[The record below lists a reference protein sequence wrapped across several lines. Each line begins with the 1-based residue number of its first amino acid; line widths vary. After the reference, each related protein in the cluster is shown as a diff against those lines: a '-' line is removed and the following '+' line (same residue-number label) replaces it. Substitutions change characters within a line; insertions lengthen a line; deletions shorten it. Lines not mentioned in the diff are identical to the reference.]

1 MLNQGHIKTK
11 KYRNMKNLK
20 TNIHF
25 GILSFGLLAFS
36 LLQTSCTSLQQ
47 TTASIAKD
55 DLYDTPTREV
65 SNEVE
70 VNTNTAQEENYQEY
84 QNYQDDR
91 FLRLKVA
98 NRNRWNTIDD
108 FGYWNNPS
116 YRMNLAMGYGM
127 GIGGWGFG
135 ILVGD
140 GIHGLVDGE
149 VDLVVGDGI
158 HGSVDGEV
166 DLVVGD

>member
-55 DLYDTPTREV
+55 DFTIPQ
-65 SNEVE
+65 
-70 VNTNTAQEENYQEY
+70 QEKYPM
-84 QNYQDDR
+84 
-91 FLRLKVA
+91 RLK
-98 NRNRWNTIDD
+98 
-108 FGYWNNPS
+108 
-116 YRMNLAMGYGM
+116 
-127 GIGGWGFG
+127 
-135 ILVGD
+135 
-140 GIHGLVDGE
+140 
-149 VDLVVGDGI
+149 
-158 HGSVDGEV
+158 
-166 DLVVGD
+166 